1 MIVNGT
7 DVTVKGIDNI
17 SEQEILAYM
26 DFIHQDNRND
36 EIESLE
42 ISAQEGDNVAL
53 DYTLR
58 PPQFQRIRRITGY
71 LGKVGQSLTA
81 ACPDDRERLRIDV
94 HLSGTLC
101 HTVVDL
107 QRNGTAA
114 REIVVIADL
123 VRTVCHR
130 DGRNLYGTHF

>member
-1 MIVNGT
+1 MVVNGT

-26 DFIHQDNRND
+26 HLIHQENRND

-42 ISAQEGDNVAL
+42 ISAESGDNVAL

-71 LGKVGQSLTA
+71 LV
-81 ACPDDRERLRIDV
+81 
-94 HLSGTLC
+94 GTLDRFNNAKRAEE
-101 HTVVDL
+101 HDRVKHGL
-107 QRNGTAA
+107 
-114 REIVVIADL
+114 
-123 VRTVCHR
+123 H
-130 DGRNLYGTHF
+130 

>member
-17 SEQEILAYM
+17 SEQEILAYL
-26 DFIHQDNRND
+26 DFIHRDNQRD

-42 ISAQEGDNVAL
+42 ISAESGDNVAL

-71 LGKVGQSLTA
+71 LV
-81 ACPDDRERLRIDV
+81 
-94 HLSGTLC
+94 GTLDRFNNAKRAEE
-101 HTVVDL
+101 HDRVKHGL
-107 QRNGTAA
+107 
-114 REIVVIADL
+114 
-123 VRTVCHR
+123 H
-130 DGRNLYGTHF
+130 